1 MKTRFHDFRLLF
13 CNNTMPGSTAHAR
26 GRWGSSEKNRLRTT
40 RRFPINFLFG
50 PFYTLIFSWVDNER
64 SLVITFAY
72 NKTISHTYNFSFGPY
87 INIYMGRY
95 VRSFIITEHFFSLKF
110 GLKIFISRV
119 KVKQVPIYV
128 EGQLG

>member
-13 CNNTMPGSTAHAR
+13 CKQYDAWVNCACTRAVGQFR
-26 GRWGSSEKNRLRTT
+26 KNRLRTT

>member
-1 MKTRFHDFRLLF
+1 MREQIEKKPLTHNKTISHLY
-13 CNNTMPGSTAHAR
+13 
-26 GRWGSSEKNRLRTT
+26 
-40 RRFPINFLFG
+40 NFLFG